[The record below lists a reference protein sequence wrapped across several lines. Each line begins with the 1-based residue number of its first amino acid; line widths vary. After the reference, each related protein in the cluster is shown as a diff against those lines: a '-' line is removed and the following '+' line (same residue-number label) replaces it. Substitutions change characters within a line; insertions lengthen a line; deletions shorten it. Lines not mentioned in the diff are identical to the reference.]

1 MNGYYAKK
9 PEQIDL
15 EALLPQI
22 VKVIEDAGLE
32 VSEETIGQAQW
43 LIEKGIP
50 LDEEAIQRLHKLE
63 TIEFPIRM
71 ENYLNSVTA
80 AIADGIP
87 VKKADLTRRETY
99 LEEIRGKRQ
108 LEETRLQMSFEA
120 NLKLLRSGYQLDTA
134 PVEETV
140 KLLKQLE
147 DQLSLSLTGEE
158 E

>member
-1 MNGYYAKK
+1 M
-9 PEQIDL
+9 
-15 EALLPQI
+15 
-22 VKVIEDAGLE
+22 IEDAGLE

-87 VKKADLTRRETY
+87 VREG
-99 LEEIRGKRQ
+99 R
-108 LEETRLQMSFEA
+108 
-120 NLKLLRSGYQLDTA
+120 
-134 PVEETV
+134 PHP
-140 KLLKQLE
+140 
-147 DQLSLSLTGEE
+147 
-158 E
+158 